1 VPGARRWWHPGKSAD
16 RAAELL
22 ALTGVRQGDAGDP
35 AGRPGHEDDPGQ
47 RAAAAQRFRGSARWP
62 RRRSRRSRRPSLF
75 DVSCDRQIW
84 FWYQNNFGIQ
94 NKLRLDNMTQ
104 SEQAA
109 SPTLQALQD
118 GKLAGSWTLDS
129 SKTEIGLKSKSM
141 WGMVSV
147 KGVFRE
153 VSGTGTVS
161 AAGDVAGV
169 LTVAAGSIDTK
180 MKKRDEHLRSADF
193 FDVDSHP
200 DITFAAKQVQPSGQG
215 ATVTGDLTVRGTTRP
230 VSFAAQVSSVGDAE
244 VSLDGEVQVN
254 RADFG
259 LTWNQLG
266 MSSVHNAITVHAVFT
281 RQ

>member
-1 VPGARRWWHPGKSAD
+1 
-16 RAAELL
+16 
-22 ALTGVRQGDAGDP
+22 
-35 AGRPGHEDDPGQ
+35 
-47 RAAAAQRFRGSARWP
+47 
-62 RRRSRRSRRPSLF
+62 
-75 DVSCDRQIW
+75 
-84 FWYQNNFGIQ
+84 
-94 NKLRLDNMTQ
+94 MTQ
-104 SEQAA
+104 SEQAT

-129 SKTEIGLKSKSM
+129 SRTEIGLKSKSV

-153 VSGTGTVS
+153 VTGNGTVS

-193 FDVDSHP
+193 FDVDNHP
-200 DITFAAKQVQPSGQG
+200 HITFAAKQVQPSSQG
-215 ATVTGDLTVRGTTRP
+215 VTVTGDLTVRGETRP
-230 VSFAAQVSSVGDAE
+230 VSFAARVASVGEAE

-266 MSSVHNAITVHAVFT
+266 MSSVHNTITVHAVFT